1 MAWVVVPAWLQEL
14 LFFSLALLV
23 CLVYLLAALL
33 LELPVH
39 QLPAMAS
46 LLLQCVQRAYKA
58 MQSCT
63 GGACHSEGKEYE
75 CLSSAE
81 SVPAAILIR
90 SIACS
95 LHIFCQS
102 LFQAGEGLQAHR
114 LTVRVSDS
122 CRKADSLTAWCKHPL
137 LCD

>member
-58 MQSCT
+58 KKVAQ
-63 GGACHSEGKEYE
+63 
-75 CLSSAE
+75 
-81 SVPAAILIR
+81 VVRAILKAR
-90 SIACS
+90 SM
-95 LHIFCQS
+95 Q
-102 LFQAGEGLQAHR
+102 G
-114 LTVRVSDS
+114 V
-122 CRKADSLTAWCKHPL
+122 
-137 LCD
+137 